1 MGSTAMNENGLR
13 ACMLGLYGLTI
24 VCLSALV
31 ATGHDSV
38 TTDALLAL
46 CGGVGTLG
54 LWERL
59 KK

>member
-1 MGSTAMNENGLR
+1 MNDNGLR

-31 ATGHDSV
+31 ATGHNSV
-38 TTDALLAL
+38 ITDALLAL

>member
-1 MGSTAMNENGLR
+1 VTDNSLR
-13 ACMLGLYGLTI
+13 ACMLGLYGLSI

-31 ATGHDSV
+31 ATGHNSV
-38 TTDALLAL
+38 ITDALMAL

-59 KK
+59 KQG